1 VISSLARP
9 KTLRIAG
16 LAIGAV
22 AVAGSA
28 VAITASAAG
37 YSFNLGGPS
46 SHSPSGGTT
55 GLVAAP
61 QDAAGASAV
70 CTDFINHFAADLG
83 TDQTRMNAAF
93 QQAVAETLAD
103 QVKAGKLTQAQ
114 ADAIKARLAGKKP
127 CAIGPS
133 LSAPVKASIN
143 AYTQQLLA
151 AAASALDITPA
162 QLMADFGKGMSLSQ
176 IAAAHNPPITEAQFR
191 TSLIANL
198 TPMLDKAVSDGKLTT
213 AQEQQI
219 INRLKT
225 GAIPFWSKAPKHPA
239 ATPPTTATQ

>member
-37 YSFNLGGPS
+37 YSFNFGGPS
-46 SHSPSGGTT
+46 THTPASA
-55 GLVAAP
+55 GLAAAP
-61 QDAAGASAV
+61 QDAAGTSGV
-70 CTDFINHFAADLG
+70 CTDFINHFTADLG
-83 TDQTRMNAAF
+83 SDQAKVDAAF
-93 QQAVAETLAD
+93 KQAVAETLAD

-114 ADAIKARLAGKKP
+114 ADAIKARLAGKEP
-127 CAIGPS
+127 CAIAPA
-133 LSAPVKASIN
+133 LSAPGRSATIN
-143 AYTQQLLA
+143 AYTQQVLA
-151 AAASALDITPA
+151 AAASALDMTPA

-176 IAAAHNPPITEAQFR
+176 IAAAHNPPITEDEFR
-191 TSLIANL
+191 AKLIANL
-198 TPMLDKAVSDGKLTT
+198 TPLLERAVSNGKLTS
-213 AQEQQI
+213 AREQQI

-225 GAIPFWSKAPKHPA
+225 GPIPFWNTAPKHPA
-239 ATPPTTATQ
+239 ASPSAAA